1 VSLLE
6 SNLNSKV
13 EEIKVNFE
21 KHIELKNSVLEKTI
35 KSEVTAVQSNV
46 NEVTAV
52 QSEIKSDISQLNR
65 KVEGIE
71 SGISM
76 LQQTMMSMLREM
88 NDRI

>member
-1 VSLLE
+1 MSLLE

>member
-1 VSLLE
+1 M
-6 SNLNSKV
+6 
-13 EEIKVNFE
+13 NFE

>member
-1 VSLLE
+1 
-6 SNLNSKV
+6 
-13 EEIKVNFE
+13 VNFE

>member
-1 VSLLE
+1 MSLLE

-65 KVEGIE
+65 KVEGI
-71 SGISM
+71 
-76 LQQTMMSMLREM
+76 
-88 NDRI
+88 